1 MVRVIQAAEDDDAG
15 RKAILPYGQ
24 ELSLLLPAKSKGVP
38 VVVDSVC
45 IAGL

>member
-1 MVRVIQAAEDDDAG
+1 MVQVVQAAEDDDAG
-15 RKAILPYGQ
+15 RTAILPYGQ
-24 ELSLLLPAKSKGVP
+24 KLSLLPAAKSKGVP

>member
-1 MVRVIQAAEDDDAG
+1 MVRVVQAAEDDDAG
-15 RKAILPYGQ
+15 RTVILPYGQ
-24 ELSLLLPAKSKGVP
+24 KLSLLPPAKSKGVP

>member
-1 MVRVIQAAEDDDAG
+1 MVQVVQAVEDDDAG

-24 ELSLLLPAKSKGVP
+24 KLSLLLPAKSKGVP

>member
-1 MVRVIQAAEDDDAG
+1 MVRVVQAVEDDDAG
-15 RKAILPYGQ
+15 RKAILPYGKK
-24 ELSLLLPAKSKGVP
+24 LSLLLPAKSKAVP